1 MNITVKVDELTLGT
15 VIEEAITGWDGDDAP
30 YEEQAPVT
38 IASLIA
44 AQAVERLARDEDRWN
59 HLARKVTEIRA
70 EMIREAVRPAIEEA
84 VHGPIRKTNHY
95 GEPVGT
101 ETTTLRD
108 LIADEARK
116 ILTQRAGEYSRN
128 GETVISKIVSEEVH
142 KAFAAEIKDAVQQ
155 ARASIADEIGK
166 QVASAVAAAMKGR

>member
-1 MNITVKVDELTLGT
+1 MNITVKIDEVTLGT
-15 VIEEAITGWDGDDAP
+15 VVDEIGTSYDFDGDIETAGH
-30 YEEQAPVT
+30 PVT
-38 IASLIA
+38 IAHLIA
-44 AQAVERLARDEDRWN
+44 EQAVDRLARDDRWQTLTKRV
-59 HLARKVTEIRA
+59 HDIRT

-128 GETVISKIVSEEVH
+128 GETVISKIVAEEVH
-142 KAFAAEIKDAVQQ
+142 KAFTAEIKDAVQQ
-155 ARASIADEIGK
+155 ARAQVATEIGQ
-166 QVASAVAAAMKGR
+166 QVASAVAAAMKAR